1 MLVEVESAFTDEVC
15 EARLPR
21 TPSDACRHT
30 LTSGEGSEAARDVQ
44 AFSKLFV
51 EVGSIIRSPR
61 LGQNH
66 DVRFEV
72 LHDVERFR
80 GPTPTVDAGVKVESR
95 DTHR

>member
-1 MLVEVESAFTDEVC
+1 MLVEVQSAFTDEVC

-21 TPSDACRHT
+21 TTSDARCHT
-30 LTSGEGSEAARDVQ
+30 LTTGEGSEAARDVQ
-44 AFSKLFV
+44 ALAKIFV
-51 EVGSIIRSPR
+51 EVGTIVRSPR

-66 DVRFEV
+66 HVRVEV
-72 LHDVERFR
+72 LHDVERFC